1 MSDFLYPRHIN
12 EELLLGLKMARVVNI
27 VGPRQVGKTTLVRD
41 LFEGGRFITL
51 DDEHVLA
58 ALEDDP
64 VGQLGALVAQAGDAP
79 LIIDEVQRSKRLAL
93 TLKRIVDERRRMG
106 QFILTGS
113 SNIFSS
119 AQVVDSLAGRVET
132 LTMLPLA
139 SAEIQWARP
148 ALLLDWASSGEP
160 DLASLPEPPAL
171 PREDYVERVVR
182 GGYPEIRV
190 MEARSRQRRYR
201 GYVDTIVDRDV
212 ADVLPVRKTDALRKL
227 IDQLAVRTSAE
238 LNLQELGSILGVQR
252 PTLENWL
259 DVLDKLSLIRRL
271 PAWTSGEAGREIRH
285 AKVHFLDTGIVA
297 ALRNM
302 PPAIFQADAKP
313 ALLGGI
319 LETFAFGEIL
329 KNLPYQQDMW
339 RLYHW
344 RDSRGRE
351 IDVLAEAGDK
361 LVGFEI
367 KAAATVSTEDFK
379 HLRWFT
385 EQGAG
390 RNHDVTGIVL
400 YLGDR
405 PLRFGPRLFALPL
418 SVFWAFR

>member
-1 MSDFLYPRHIN
+1 M
-12 EELLLGLKMARVVNI
+12 
-27 VGPRQVGKTTLVRD
+27 
-41 LFEGGRFITL
+41 
-51 DDEHVLA
+51 
-58 ALEDDP
+58 
-64 VGQLGALVAQAGDAP
+64 
-79 LIIDEVQRSKRLAL
+79 
-93 TLKRIVDERRRMG
+93 
-106 QFILTGS
+106 
-113 SNIFSS
+113 
-119 AQVVDSLAGRVET
+119 
-132 LTMLPLA
+132 
-139 SAEIQWARP
+139 
-148 ALLLDWASSGEP
+148 
-160 DLASLPEPPAL
+160 
-171 PREDYVERVVR
+171 
-182 GGYPEIRV
+182 
-190 MEARSRQRRYR
+190 
-201 GYVDTIVDRDV
+201 DRDV

-285 AKVHFLDTGIVA
+285 ATVHFLDTGIVA

-351 IDVLAEAGDK
+351 IDVLAEAGRPRMARR
-361 LVGFEI
+361 FCQRPRR
-367 KAAATVSTEDFK
+367 S
-379 HLRWFT
+379 
-385 EQGAG
+385 G
-390 RNHDVTGIVL
+390 RIIARHRSVAWAICCVTC
-400 YLGDR
+400 
-405 PLRFGPRLFALPL
+405 
-418 SVFWAFR
+418 